1 MGLGI
6 AKTIVFCQ
14 WGWHNKTPHPIRC
27 GNMGDKQQSQILA
40 LLFFFVFRIFLVVN
54 PIVPGSVVVN
64 PIVCPIVQSIW
75 DLDVDA
81 LVTFLDIE
89 QVNSICKDMPIGV
102 SYSDFCKVAPVLV
115 ARFFKSVD

>member
-1 MGLGI
+1 MWQQVDRRSI
-6 AKTIVFCQ
+6 
-14 WGWHNKTPHPIRC
+14 
-27 GNMGDKQQSQILA
+27 GDGQQSLILT
-40 LLFFFVFRIFLVVN
+40 LLFFFVIGIFLVVN

-64 PIVCPIVQSIW
+64 PIVCPIVCPIVQSIW

>member
-1 MGLGI
+1 
-6 AKTIVFCQ
+6 
-14 WGWHNKTPHPIRC
+14 
-27 GNMGDKQQSQILA
+27 MGDKQQSQVLA
-40 LLFFFVFRIFLVVN
+40 LVFFFVFRIFLVVN

-64 PIVCPIVQSIW
+64 PIVYPIVQSIW